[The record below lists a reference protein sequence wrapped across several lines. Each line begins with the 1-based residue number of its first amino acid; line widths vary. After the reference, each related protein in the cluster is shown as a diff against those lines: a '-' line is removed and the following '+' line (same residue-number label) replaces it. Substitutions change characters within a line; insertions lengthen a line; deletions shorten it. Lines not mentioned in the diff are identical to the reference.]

1 MYIAQH
7 EKKKKKVGARNATQP
22 SCMTEAPAFRKEKRN
37 TTTEKGKKRSLG
49 YKVYPQHPDGA
60 VWLDHGCLVASD
72 CTVVHSISMEMDG

>member
-1 MYIAQH
+1 MKR
-7 EKKKKKVGARNATQP
+7 KKE
-22 SCMTEAPAFRKEKRN
+22 SWRKECN
-37 TTTEKGKKRSLG
+37 TTLMHDRSTCLQERKEEYNYRKRKEVKRSLG